1 MEKTTRSTA
10 KNILI
15 GVLILFSAA
24 TFTLAYYQHMEKME
38 YADRITDLQGE
49 SDQKI
54 FEIYQRID
62 KNLAEIREHEG
73 LIKNTIDTR
82 KREGSFDPEER
93 INKQISFIERIMQQ
107 NRDLITSLNTD
118 LNIKDDKVKEYV
130 RMQKNLWVRINEY
143 KDVVNSLTRQ
153 NGILEQDLEMS
164 EFEKLALE
172 IELEKL
178 DTEIEQKVVL
188 IQEKNEQIYRR
199 EKEMNT
205 AYYAVGTYRQLRE
218 KEIVHRAGG
227 FLGIAAVTTM
237 TNEFDQ
243 ALLFEIDTRTV
254 REIPIWA
261 RKAEIVTSQDP
272 ASYTFETYN
281 GIIERIRIDDPEKF
295 WEKSKHLVVI
305 VRDTYES
312 ELAEAWQE

>member
-1 MEKTTRSTA
+1 MERTTRSTA

-15 GVLILFSAA
+15 AILILFSGA
-24 TFTLAYYQHMEKME
+24 TFSLAYFQYMEKME

-49 SDQKI
+49 TDQKV

-62 KNLAEIREHEG
+62 KNLADIREHEG
-73 LIKNTIDTR
+73 LIKNTIDAR

-130 RMQKNLWVRINEY
+130 KMQKNLWARINEY
-143 KDVVNSLTRQ
+143 KDVVDAVNQQ
-153 NGILEQDLEMS
+153 NEILEQDLEMS

-172 IELEKL
+172 LELEKL
-178 DTEIEQKVVL
+178 DTEIEQKLSL
-188 IQEKNEQIYRR
+188 IQEKNEQIYRK
-199 EKEMNT
+199 EKKLNT

-218 KEIVHRAGG
+218 KEIVHRTGG
-227 FLGIAAVTTM
+227 FLGIAAVKTLD
-237 TNEFDQ
+237 NEFDPT
-243 ALLFEIDTRTV
+243 LLFEIDTRTV

-261 RKAEIVTSQDP
+261 RKAEIITNHDP

-281 GIIERIRIDDPEKF
+281 GIIERIRIDDPELF
-295 WEKSKHLVVI
+295 WKKSKYLVVI

-312 ELAEAWQE
+312 ELAEAWPE